1 MLKVEVVGIAASNLV
16 KPRRQHL
23 EDYWPAQNQHAYCK
37 PCLVPSSFRTGV
49 LGCSTPI
56 EKLYTIWTYMEP
68 FLRPDLAVL
77 LHSSSNLFCPF
88 VACRSTHLD
97 MNPLQTL
104 IDRSFG
110 ANFSYQGDFR
120 VDENVL
126 AKFPSGTKVVM
137 ANRYATSS
145 WTVTARIH
153 LEMPDGS
160 EEIYFLKSAPLA
172 LGGTMMQGE
181 FHVMSEFHKFA
192 PDFVP
197 KPQSW
202 GRYSFRD
209 FEAYFLILEYLDMAT
224 DTMPDPTELCSKLAR
239 VHRQSKSPTGQ
250 FGFAVTTCQNLY
262 PQDVGWESNWTTF
275 YQKLFQHAM
284 KLDFETNGYWEELD
298 RVEQRV
304 LKSVVP
310 RLLDAL
316 VQDGRTLKPSLIHA
330 DLWEGNTGTSLE
342 NGNVYIYDSAGFYAH
357 NELDVADWRGYF
369 NKIHRDLYIKTYLR
383 FFPASEPKEEWD
395 DRNRLYACY
404 YYVWYSVHHK
414 ASGKA
419 VRQMQVAKQLQ
430 VMIDLR

>member
-1 MLKVEVVGIAASNLV
+1 
-16 KPRRQHL
+16 
-23 EDYWPAQNQHAYCK
+23 
-37 PCLVPSSFRTGV
+37 
-49 LGCSTPI
+49 
-56 EKLYTIWTYMEP
+56 
-68 FLRPDLAVL
+68 
-77 LHSSSNLFCPF
+77 
-88 VACRSTHLD
+88 
-97 MNPLQTL
+97 MNPLQAL

-110 ANFSYQGDFR
+110 TGFPYQGDFR

-126 AKFPSGTKVVM
+126 AKFPSGTTVIM

-172 LGGTMMQGE
+172 LGGQMMQGE
-181 FHVMSEFHKFA
+181 FHVMSEFHKFS
-192 PDFVP
+192 PEFVP

-202 GRYSFRD
+202 GRYSSQN
-209 FEAYFLILEYLDMAT
+209 FEAYFLILQYLDMT
-224 DTMPDPTELCSKLAR
+224 SDTMPDPTELCSKLAR
-239 VHRQSKSPTGQ
+239 VHRDSRSPTGQ
-250 FGFAVTTCQNLY
+250 FGFAVTTFQNLY

-284 KLDFETNGYWEELD
+284 KLDFETNEYWEELD
-298 RVEQRV
+298 RVEQRI

-383 FFPASEPKEEWD
+383 FFPASEPKDEWD

-419 VRQMQVAKQLQ
+419 VRQMQVSKQPQSNEWVAL
-430 VMIDLR
+430 IDCDQGL